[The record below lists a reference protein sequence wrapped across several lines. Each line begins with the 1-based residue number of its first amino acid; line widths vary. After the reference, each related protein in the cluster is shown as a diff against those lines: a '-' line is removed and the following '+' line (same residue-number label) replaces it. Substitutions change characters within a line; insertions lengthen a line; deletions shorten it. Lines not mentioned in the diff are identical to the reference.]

1 MQIWRVDSRSWLWV
15 AVTLLC
21 GGLLTVAAVEHRE
34 RANEAYVKARFELQ
48 SRELADD
55 IAHRFELVEHG
66 LRAARGVAQQAGEY
80 GLSAADFRSYMQ
92 SRDLE
97 REYPGVRGFGF
108 MRRLPAGGEAA
119 YRPLRQRLG
128 VADAPIRSHQPN
140 VGERIVVELVEPLER
155 NHQAIGLD
163 IAPEPGRRA
172 MATEAVRRNRPLMTR
187 PTALVQAPGTPA
199 FVVMLPVF
207 RRGMPLDTP
216 QARDAAAYGWV
227 YSPLVFAELIENL
240 ALHERHIALTLTD
253 ITEPEL
259 AEPFF
264 STAALGDA
272 PQAGAPAQALLR
284 VPFGRSWAI
293 HTEARP
299 SFAAQFDLPSPALV
313 AWIGAL
319 GTLLVTALQ
328 WLWLNLRRRH
338 RLSAELNAHL
348 EERVAERT
356 RWLEDAE
363 RFQRTVLDA
372 VPSMISYWDAGQIN
386 RVANRANLR
395 WHRPR
400 GGTLAGA
407 SVREAV
413 GEAIYERLK
422 PRIEAVLDGRQQV
435 FEVSVANPATGEP
448 RELRLNYLP
457 DSRHGV
463 VHGWYAIVDD
473 VTERN
478 RNRRD
483 LETALALQAT
493 ERLRLESI
501 LSGTNAGTW
510 EWNVQTREARFNE
523 RWAEMLGHDYDEL
536 RPTDVRAWVDHVHPE
551 DLALARQRLRRHIEG
566 ELPFYECEVRMR
578 HADGHWIWV
587 LDRGQLQTRTVDGE
601 PEWMYGTAQDI
612 SASKAIEQSLREA
625 TRAAEAASQS
635 KSAFLAN
642 MSHEIRTPLNA
653 VLGVAHLLADT
664 PLDAG
669 QRQLLNSA
677 QTAGRALLGIVN
689 DVLDLAKIEA
699 GEMRLADD
707 PFALCGLLREVESV
721 YALPAREKGLMLSL
735 RVTEDVPPYV
745 RGDAARL
752 RQVLVNLVGNAL
764 KFTQQ
769 GGVVISAEVLQ
780 GDGGPQLRLS
790 VRDSGIGIPPEV
802 QARLFQPFT
811 QADETTTRRF
821 GGTGLGL
828 SIVRRL
834 VELMGG
840 EVGLNSEPGRGSE
853 FWLRVALHPAQASDL
868 PLPAPAP
875 ASSDSHGLAGLA
887 VLLVDDSEINLDIAR
902 RMLERQGARVQT
914 CGDGEQALGWLRAS
928 PAAFDVVLMDVQ
940 MPVMDGL
947 EATDRIRHELRLVDL
962 PVIALTAGA
971 LADERRRALQAG
983 FTNFLAKPIDPEELI
998 EAVRRAASARG
1009 AATAPAPL
1017 AVLAAP
1023 RPVPPPPPPGALP
1036 AGWPSIDG
1044 IDVKA
1049 ARRQLGGDHVLFQ
1062 RLLARLLGEHGDWL
1076 ALSADAPVGWDAAA
1090 RVAWRARAHRL
1101 RGSAGALGAQALARA
1116 ATALEAALEP
1126 DADPAPAGPALAA
1139 VRTAFDALR
1148 AAAPAEGIGRR
1159 SPVEA
1164 VPVTEAEARACAA
1177 RIERLAE
1184 QLQAQDLDGVETFE
1198 ACRAA
1203 LEIRLGVE
1211 RVQALATAIDN
1222 LDFATAWRLLKDDA
1236 LAGHGGSQA

>member
-1 MQIWRVDSRSWLWV
+1 MQLWRVDSRSWLWV

-21 GGLLTVAAVEHRE
+21 GGLLTAVAVDQRE
-34 RANEAYVKARFELQ
+34 RTNEAYLRARFEAQ

-55 IAHRFELVEHG
+55 IAQRFDLVEQG
-66 LRAARGVAQQAGEY
+66 LRAARGVARQAGEF
-80 GLSAADFRSYMQ
+80 GLGAADFRDYMH
-92 SRDLE
+92 SRDIE

-108 MRRLPAGGEAA
+108 MRRLPPGGEAA
-119 YRPLRQRLG
+119 YRSLRQRLG
-128 VADAPIRSHQPN
+128 VADAPIRSHEPN
-140 VGERIVVELVEPLER
+140 AGERIVVELVEPLER
-155 NHQAIGLD
+155 NHQAVGLD
-163 IAPEPGRRA
+163 VAPEPGRRA
-172 MATEAVRRNRPLMTR
+172 LATASVRRNLPLMTG
-187 PTALVQAPGTPA
+187 PTTLVQAPGAPA

-207 RRGMPLDTP
+207 RRGAPIDTP

-227 YSPLVFAELIENL
+227 YSPLVFGEVIESL
-240 ALHERHIALTLTD
+240 ALHEKHIALTLTD

-264 STAALGDA
+264 STVNLGEA
-272 PQAGAPAQALLR
+272 PQADAPSQALLR

-293 HTEARP
+293 QTTARP
-299 SFAAQFDLPSPALV
+299 SFAAQFNLPRPAMV
-313 AWIGAL
+313 AWTGAL
-319 GTLLVTALQ
+319 GTLLVAALQ
-328 WLWLNLRRRH
+328 GLWLNLRRRH
-338 RLSAELNAHL
+338 RQAAELNARL
-348 EERVAERT
+348 EDRVAERT
-356 RWLEDAE
+356 HWLEDAE

-372 VPSMISYWDAGQIN
+372 VPSMISYWDREQIN

-400 GGTLAGA
+400 GGALAGY

-413 GEAIYERLK
+413 GEAVYERLR

-435 FEVSVANPATGEP
+435 FEVSVTNPATGEP

-457 DSRHGV
+457 DARHGV

-478 RNRRD
+478 RNRRE
-483 LETALALQAT
+483 LEAALALQAT

-501 LSGTNAGTW
+501 LAGTNAGTW
-510 EWNVQTREARFNE
+510 EWNMQTREARFNE

-536 RPTDVRAWVDHVHPE
+536 RPTHVRAWADHVHPD
-551 DLALARQRLRRHIEG
+551 DLALARQRLRRHIKG

-578 HADGHWIWV
+578 HAQGHWIWV
-587 LDRGQLQTRTVDGE
+587 LDRGRLQTRTADGE

-664 PLDAG
+664 PLDTA

-677 QTAGRALLGIVN
+677 QTAGRSLLGIVN

-699 GEMRLADD
+699 GEMRLADE

-721 YALPAREKGLMLSL
+721 YALPAREKGLTLSL
-735 RVTEDVPPYV
+735 RMPEDVPPYV

-769 GGVVISAEVLQ
+769 GGIVISAEVLSG
-780 GDGGPQLRLS
+780 GDGPQLRLS
-790 VRDSGIGIPPEV
+790 VHDSGIGIPPEV

-834 VELMGG
+834 VALMGG
-840 EVGLNSEPGRGSE
+840 EVGLSSEPGRGSE
-853 FWLRVALHPAQASDL
+853 FWLRVALRPAEAAEL
-868 PLPAPAP
+868 PRPAPAP
-875 ASSDSHGLAGLA
+875 ASSDSHGLTGLT

-947 EATDRIRHELRLVDL
+947 EATNRIRNELRLVDL

-983 FTNFLAKPIDPEELI
+983 FTNFLAKPIDPEEMI
-998 EAVRRAASARG
+998 DAVRRAASAR
-1009 AATAPAPL
+1009 AATTAPAPL
-1017 AVLAAP
+1017 TVL
-1023 RPVPPPPPPGALP
+1023 PVPQPPSQPPVAVP
-1036 AGWPSIDG
+1036 AGWPAIDG
-1044 IDVKA
+1044 IDTKA

-1062 RLLARLLGEHGDWL
+1062 RLLTRLLAEHGDWA
-1076 ALSADAPVGWDAAA
+1076 ALSANAAAGWDGTA
-1090 RVAWRARAHRL
+1090 RAAWRARAHRL
-1101 RGSAGALGAQALARA
+1101 RGSAGVLGAQALARA

-1126 DADPAPAGPALAA
+1126 DAETAPAGPALAA

-1148 AAAPAEGIGRR
+1148 AAAPADGVERR
-1159 SPVEA
+1159 SPVQA
-1164 VPVTEAEARACAA
+1164 APITDADAAASAA

-1184 QLQAQDLDGVETFE
+1184 QLQAQDLEGVDTFE

-1203 LEIRLGVE
+1203 LEVRLGAE
-1211 RVQALATAIDN
+1211 RVQALAKAIDN
-1222 LDFATAWRLLKDDA
+1222 LEFAAARQFLDDA
-1236 LAGHGGSQA
+1236 LAWHDDTKA